1 MAIKFSQFVVETSA
15 STMSHIVGYDGADN
29 IQITPNNFFTSF
41 VTGTT
46 GQVPFFGSTTSL
58 LGDAGFNW
66 DNTNKRLGVGTTAPE
81 SKLTIKGDPGN
92 TSQPVRITNAT
103 SDTHTGLFLNG
114 TGNAVGE
121 KYGMQFGGYNQYS
134 IGGIFGVMD
143 STSASTSG
151 DITFDLGNGTA
162 AGALIE
168 RMRVTHEGNVGIGTA
183 SPGTTL
189 DVVGTLAS
197 SGITQLGTGGS
208 NVLLTSASAGNV
220 GIGSSSPSYKLDIYG
235 DSSSGIV
242 RVKNV
247 ANGRDTLRSENAAGT
262 RTLNFGN
269 DGSGNGILI
278 IRDSAG
284 NVTNYITGSGDSY
297 FNGGNIGIG
306 TTSPNAKLDVNGGL
320 NSTHAIFSGQD
331 GRGLKL
337 STQNTLNN
345 DDGVVYDAQT
355 STGKHLFKTSGT
367 ERMRIDDSS
376 ATFAVSATIR
386 KSSLG
391 GSTPMADGSLVLGAG
406 STDYYSFRLDSNA
419 DLYLDKTFG
428 GVAANV
434 FSIDRSTTNGDIT
447 FAGTIGG
454 GNINISDGT
463 PVLTLTDTSSSATA
477 TLTLDGVNLTLQNN
491 GTDGDFTIKGKD
503 GSNTINLL
511 AFDASEGGNATF
523 AGSIVMGG
531 ATLANGY
538 MIEMIPTGGNILRST
553 RGTSVLGSYQ
563 STDGPAYFGTTSSDD
578 FVLITNDAA
587 RLTLDAAGN
596 ATFAGRVIIQDTD
609 TESFKIN
616 GTSATGSF
624 VRYQTNGTNIGFFG
638 AAYHLI
644 GSSPAGYENDF
655 GIRAESDLRFT
666 IGASEKMS
674 IINNGNVGIGT
685 SSPTSKLSISGSQT
699 AIDLTRGTAG
709 DSKWGFSSDS
719 TTLYIAELSTG
730 STDYIMALKETTGN
744 VGIGTNTPTA
754 KLTVVGLAEH
764 ADNAAA
770 ISAGLTTGAFYRTG
784 DLLKVVH

>member
-41 VTGTT
+41 VTGTA

-58 LGDAGFNW
+58 LGDNDFSW
-66 DNTNKRLGVGTTAPE
+66 DNSNKRLGIGTTSP
-81 SKLTIKGDPGN
+81 SRTLHVKTDSGVLIKGASG
-92 TSQPVRITNAT
+92 SVNAKI
-103 SDTHTGLFLNG
+103 SLVP
-114 TGNAVGE
+114 AS
-121 KYGMQFGGYNQYS
+121 GGRQY
-134 IGGIFGVMD
+134 
-143 STSASTSG
+143 
-151 DITFDLGNGTA
+151 DLGNVGSDFRIFDSS
-162 AGALIE
+162 AGVT
-168 RMRVTHEGNVGIGTA
+168 RMYFDNDGNTGIGTT

-247 ANGRDTLRSENAAGT
+247 ANGRDTFRSENAAGT

-278 IRDSAG
+278 IRDSVG

-297 FNGGNIGIG
+297 FNGGNVGIG
-306 TTSPNAKLDVNGGL
+306 TTSPT
-320 NSTHAIFSGQD
+320 S
-331 GRGLKL
+331 KL
-337 STQNTLNN
+337 SIS
-345 DDGVVYDAQT
+345 GSQT
-355 STGKHLFKTSGT
+355 AIDLTRGTAGDSKWGFSSDSTALYIA
-367 ERMRIDDSS
+367 E
-376 ATFAVSATIR
+376 
-386 KSSLG
+386 L
-391 GSTPMADGSLVLGAG
+391 STG
-406 STDYYSFRLDSNA
+406 STDYIMTLKETTGNVGIGTTSPSAKLEVVGNIKADSTGNTQVILESGGSCVMGLLNAQSEAYLRTTTAHDLHFRTTNINRMVIKAGGNVGIGTTSPSAKLEVAGGADTQAVITGTTTAARLDIKTNSHHRFLQTIESDGRFRLFNQ
-419 DLYLDKTFG
+419 
-428 GVAANV
+428 
-434 FSIDRSTTNGDIT
+434 TTNSEQ
-447 FAGTIGG
+447 FSVA
-454 GNINISDGT
+454 S
-463 PVLTLTDTSSSATA
+463 
-477 TLTLDGVNLTLQNN
+477 NN
-491 GTDGDFTIKGKD
+491 D
-503 GSNTINLL
+503 
-511 AFDASEGGNATF
+511 ATF
-523 AGSIVMGG
+523 AGLIKAKAG
-531 ATLANGY
+531 AGLGYTFDNDLDTYIDNPSANTLRFRTTGAN
-538 MIEMIPTGGNILRST
+538 
-553 RGTSVLGSYQ
+553 
-563 STDGPAYFGTTSSDD
+563 A
-578 FVLITNDAA
+578 
-587 RLTLDAAGN
+587 LTLDSSQNATFEGNVTIANTSVSQTSPTTQLLFDNNNIDNGGGYNIDFKSSSNDTANRFMARIQALRGSGAISSLGFFTETGSALTRALLLDSSQN

-609 TESFKIN
+609 TESFRIN

-685 SSPTSKLSISGSQT
+685 
-699 AIDLTRGTAG
+699 
-709 DSKWGFSSDS
+709 
-719 TTLYIAELSTG
+719 
-730 STDYIMALKETTGN
+730 
-744 VGIGTNTPTA
+744 NTPTA